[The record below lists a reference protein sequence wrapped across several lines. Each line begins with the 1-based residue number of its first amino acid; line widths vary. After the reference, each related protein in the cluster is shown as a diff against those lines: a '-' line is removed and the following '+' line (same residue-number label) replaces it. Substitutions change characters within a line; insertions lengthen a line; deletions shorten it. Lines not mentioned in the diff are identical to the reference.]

1 MALVPRRMDDAR
13 RRLDPAAGR
22 VPARHFGEG
31 RAHRHARLLLR
42 RGALFLLRLR
52 ADVHRLLGA
61 AHRSGIHQA
70 LCQRGRARDPAHPA
84 QPDPRA
90 HADVGA
96 DSFLR
101 CAAFGHPVHRERG
114 AARADGAFHRERGQA
129 VRATPRRP
137 AVPAAAARG
146 AGRLHAGGA
155 ALRAQFQEHHVRDGA
170 ERLQGHARLVHRAAR
185 RGHLLEARHHRGR
198 HDLGGV
204 RTPLVG
210 HRRAHGARRHAPAAA
225 RRARVLAPRH
235 VPRVARSPQI
245 MRASPLARILVSV
258 FAALIAYASLYPMEG
273 WRDPGVSPF
282 AYLNAPWPRHI
293 TSFDVTVN
301 FLGYI
306 PYGFLAVA
314 ALHPRLRGIPAFL
327 VATASALALTLTL
340 EALQSY
346 LPARFPSNLDALCN
360 LLGAALR
367 AALAAR
373 FAPRLLAEG
382 PAGRWRQGAFL
393 PAGGIDLGLAL
404 MGLWLFT
411 QLNPTT
417 SLFGAGDLRD
427 FLGARGPRGQR
438 PEFFITIE

>member
-1 MALVPRRMDDAR
+1 
-13 RRLDPAAGR
+13 
-22 VPARHFGEG
+22 
-31 RAHRHARLLLR
+31 
-42 RGALFLLRLR
+42 
-52 ADVHRLLGA
+52 
-61 AHRSGIHQA
+61 
-70 LCQRGRARDPAHPA
+70 
-84 QPDPRA
+84 
-90 HADVGA
+90 
-96 DSFLR
+96 
-101 CAAFGHPVHRERG
+101 
-114 AARADGAFHRERGQA
+114 
-129 VRATPRRP
+129 
-137 AVPAAAARG
+137 
-146 AGRLHAGGA
+146 
-155 ALRAQFQEHHVRDGA
+155 
-170 ERLQGHARLVHRAAR
+170 
-185 RGHLLEARHHRGR
+185 
-198 HDLGGV
+198 
-204 RTPLVG
+204 
-210 HRRAHGARRHAPAAA
+210 
-225 RRARVLAPRH
+225 
-235 VPRVARSPQI
+235 

-360 LLGAALR
+360 LLGAALG

-438 PEFFITIE
+438 PEFFITIEAITAAANLTAAAFLFSSLIAPRVSPRALLAALILAALIVKTAAFAILMRAEDVLAWITPGAQIGLLAGIVLAMAGVALPRFLRLLLAALLIMAATVLVNLAPPNPYLTASLKVWNQGHFLNFNGLTRLVSALWPFAALGYLMYLASRRSRE